1 MRRLIFLAP
10 LLVFTVIAAWVAV
23 PLLTGDDPS
32 ELPSALIDRPAPDFD
47 LAPLPGD
54 RPGLAR
60 ADLGGRPALVNVFAS
75 WCVPC
80 LAEHPILTRLAEE
93 EGVALYGINYKDEPV
108 DAVAWLDDH
117 GNPYARIGVDYDG
130 RAGIE
135 WGVYGVP
142 ETFVV
147 DADGR
152 IRYRHAGPIT
162 PTVANE
168 TLLPLI
174 RRLEAAS
181 G

>member
-1 MRRLIFLAP
+1 MRRIVFLLPLI
-10 LLVFTVIAAWVAV
+10 VFAAIAVWVAV
-23 PLLTGDDPS
+23 PLVTGDDPS
-32 ELPSALIDRPAPDFD
+32 ELPSALIDRPAPDFA
-47 LAPLPGD
+47 LPPLPGAED
-54 RPGLAR
+54 GFSR
-60 ADLGGRPALVNVFAS
+60 ADLGGSVGLVNVFAS

-93 EGVALYGINYKDEPV
+93 EGVPLYGINYKDAAA
-108 DAVAWLDDH
+108 DATAWLAEH
-117 GNPYARIGVDYDG
+117 GNPYDRIGVDNEG
-130 RAGIE
+130 RASID

-147 DADGR
+147 DREGR

-162 PTVANE
+162 PTLANE

-174 RRLEAAS
+174 RRLEE